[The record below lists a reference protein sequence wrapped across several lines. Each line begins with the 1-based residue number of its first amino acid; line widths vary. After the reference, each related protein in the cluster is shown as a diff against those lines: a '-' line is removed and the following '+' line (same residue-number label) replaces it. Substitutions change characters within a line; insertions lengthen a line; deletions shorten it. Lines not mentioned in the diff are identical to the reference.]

1 MPIDVTICPTIDHQK
16 LELIKIL
23 IHAPSIV
30 KIDPKIILF
39 FGVQQKKS
47 EDFIK
52 FQKANMIM
60 FTPSFKDL
68 LRR

>member
-39 FGVQQKKS
+39 FGVSAKKKVK
-47 EDFIK
+47 I
-52 FQKANMIM
+52 
-60 FTPSFKDL
+60 L
-68 LRR
+68 LNFRKQI